1 MSGRGRLVLLSFLML
16 FVELALIRW
25 AGENVIYLSYFSN
38 FVLLGSFLGI
48 GVGFLRARAR
58 TDLFPWSIVLLTF
71 LIGFVLLFPVTIN
84 RSGNELIYFGTVP
97 GGLPM
102 WIMLPIIFLAVA
114 VVMAAIAQGVA
125 RAFAAFEALEAYRL
139 DILGSLAG
147 IVAFS
152 LLSFTGAPPVVWG
165 TIVAIA
171 FLVSY
176 LPAVRLIQVVAAL
189 GLIVMLGR
197 ESLTPGLS
205 WSPYYK
211 IYAVTKGPGLTAL
224 AVNGIPHQWIES
236 MAWRKKLEP
245 LYFVPYARLR
255 GNQLRNVLIV
265 GAGGGS
271 DVAIALAHG
280 AKHVD
285 AVEIDPGI
293 YALGRRL
300 NPNRPYQ
307 DPRVTIH
314 IDDGRAFLQRTHN
327 TYDLILFALPDSLAL
342 VSGQSALRLESY
354 LFTLDAMRAARAH
367 LNPGGAF
374 GMYNYYREKWLVDRY
389 ANTLQVAFGHA
400 PCLDAY
406 GGVAWFGLL
415 MVGLEPGG
423 VACATTWSPSA
434 GAAPAPVTDDYP
446 FPYLRTRSIPPLYL
460 AVLGL
465 ILLASFVLIRAA
477 AGPLGQM
484 RSYLDLFF
492 MGAAFLLL
500 ETKNV
505 VQFAL
510 LFGTTWFVNALV
522 FFGILLSV
530 LAAVEV
536 ARRTRFRKPTLLY
549 LALFGSLILAWA
561 IPPELVL
568 SLDVPARLAVAVSL
582 AFAPVFL
589 ANLVFAQ
596 RFREVSSSTIAF
608 ATNLLGAMVGG
619 VLEYSSLLLGYRMLL
634 VVVALL
640 YGCAFISGR
649 KYLALNRNSNEPA
662 IADSGVQQFT

>member
-1 MSGRGRLVLLSFLML
+1 ML

-245 LYFVPYARLR
+245 LYFVPYART
-255 GNQLRNVLIV
+255 
-265 GAGGGS
+265 
-271 DVAIALAHG
+271 
-280 AKHVD
+280 
-285 AVEIDPGI
+285 
-293 YALGRRL
+293 
-300 NPNRPYQ
+300 
-307 DPRVTIH
+307 PRK
-314 IDDGRAFLQRTHN
+314 
-327 TYDLILFALPDSLAL
+327 S
-342 VSGQSALRLESY
+342 
-354 LFTLDAMRAARAH
+354 
-367 LNPGGAF
+367 
-374 GMYNYYREKWLVDRY
+374 
-389 ANTLQVAFGHA
+389 
-400 PCLDAY
+400 
-406 GGVAWFGLL
+406 
-415 MVGLEPGG
+415 
-423 VACATTWSPSA
+423 TT
-434 GAAPAPVTDDYP
+434 
-446 FPYLRTRSIPPLYL
+446 
-460 AVLGL
+460 
-465 ILLASFVLIRAA
+465 
-477 AGPLGQM
+477 
-484 RSYLDLFF
+484 
-492 MGAAFLLL
+492 
-500 ETKNV
+500 
-505 VQFAL
+505 
-510 LFGTTWFVNALV
+510 
-522 FFGILLSV
+522 
-530 LAAVEV
+530 
-536 ARRTRFRKPTLLY
+536 
-549 LALFGSLILAWA
+549 
-561 IPPELVL
+561 
-568 SLDVPARLAVAVSL
+568 
-582 AFAPVFL
+582 
-589 ANLVFAQ
+589 
-596 RFREVSSSTIAF
+596 
-608 ATNLLGAMVGG
+608 
-619 VLEYSSLLLGYRMLL
+619 
-634 VVVALL
+634 
-640 YGCAFISGR
+640 
-649 KYLALNRNSNEPA
+649 
-662 IADSGVQQFT
+662 